1 MNMNAIDL
9 KGSEFAGMRGAYAAF
24 AKRIDALGILPKYG
38 TR

>member
-24 AKRIDALGILPKYG
+24 AKPALWYHV
-38 TR
+38 THDWV